1 MAERRTE
8 REEILARRP
17 RPMQVI
23 YGILPSKLVPTLTA
37 MALRSSDDTAAG
49 EGHVVK
55 IS

>member
-1 MAERRTE
+1 MAAAGDAAAAEPPPQE
-8 REEILARRP
+8 QPPPEL
-17 RPMQVI
+17 
-23 YGILPSKLVPTLTA
+23 YGILPSKLVSPSPA

>member
-1 MAERRTE
+1 MDEMKSLVQVQGGRRFKVTFV
-8 REEILARRP
+8 L
-17 RPMQVI
+17 
-23 YGILPSKLVPTLTA
+23 LSKLVSLSPA